1 MSLSRRHWFMAQCQQ
16 DPPPTCTL
24 IPEICEN
31 GIWSFEWCGCV
42 SYPTPILI
50 DVDGDG
56 FNLSSSASGVA
67 FNLNNIG
74 GRKKLAWTT
83 LGSDDAWLVLD
94 RNQNGTIDD
103 GAELFGDVTT
113 QPPLQVGESK
123 NGFRALAEFDKAA
136 NGGNGDGEITQA
148 DVVFSS
154 LRLWQDSNHNGISET
169 AELRPLFALNVVSL
183 DLDYKVSKRTDR
195 NGNRFNFR
203 AKVKSDKS
211 GDLGR
216 WAWDVLLVRSLE
228 ELEPNIRN

>member
-1 MSLSRRHWFMAQCQQ
+1 
-16 DPPPTCTL
+16 
-24 IPEICEN
+24 
-31 GIWSFEWCGCV
+31 
-42 SYPTPILI
+42 
-50 DVDGDG
+50 
-56 FNLSSSASGVA
+56 
-67 FNLNNIG
+67 
-74 GRKKLAWTT
+74 
-83 LGSDDAWLVLD
+83 
-94 RNQNGTIDD
+94 
-103 GAELFGDVTT
+103 
-113 QPPLQVGESK
+113 
-123 NGFRALAEFDKAA
+123 
-136 NGGNGDGEITQA
+136 
-148 DVVFSS
+148 